1 MLFRSYRRYG
11 LIVFQFNALQSY
23 CQRAG
28 VAREALGLAAK
39 EVARELV
46 EQHKQRQP
54 PFGPRGPAVKPPG
67 QRRCDG
73 GRETGANPLMLNS
86 SDLRNHSG
94 CMACMAASSSG
105 CAPNQK
111 RSTPAGAISGRAVSS
126 RAFMGAD
133 CGQPAAQCRL
143 FLPLFLPLFF

>member
-1 MLFRSYRRYG
+1 MLFRSAGEIQRASEKCALRGRGLIQQAGKERHAARLQGGVFGVFQRQIAKQARHRRHG

-39 EVARELV
+39 EVALELV

-73 GRETGANPLMLNS
+73 GRETGANPLV
-86 SDLRNHSG
+86 
-94 CMACMAASSSG
+94 
-105 CAPNQK
+105 K
-111 RSTPAGAISGRAVSS
+111 FV
-126 RAFMGAD
+126 
-133 CGQPAAQCRL
+133 
-143 FLPLFLPLFF
+143 